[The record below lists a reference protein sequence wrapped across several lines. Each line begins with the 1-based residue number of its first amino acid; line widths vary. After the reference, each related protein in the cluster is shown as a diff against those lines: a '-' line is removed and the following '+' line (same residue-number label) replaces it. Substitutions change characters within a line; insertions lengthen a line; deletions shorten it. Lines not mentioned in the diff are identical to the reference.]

1 MLLDPQLDQRRRN
14 PAVHASQMMQPGVAA
29 GAEGDQGIVG
39 VPGMAVV
46 HDELLGAGADAATMV
61 VAGQDFLP
69 QTTEAGARAA
79 AAAVAGLAPAPTKEL
94 AAPAGAAERDLGGGR
109 HGVSLDRIPQ

>member
-1 MLLDPQLDQRRRN
+1 MLLPPQLDQRRRN
-14 PAVHASQMMQPGVAA
+14 PAVHAFEPVQAGVTG

-39 VPGMAVV
+39 VPRMAMM

-69 QTTEAGARAA
+69 QAAEAGSRAA
-79 AAAVAGLAPAPTKEL
+79 APAVARLTPPPTTKESETP
-94 AAPAGAAERDLGGGR
+94 AAGAAERDLRGAG
-109 HGVSLDRIPQ
+109 HGVSL